1 MQVMCCYCSQSR
13 SNHLNSCYSWPDID
27 FRVILRLDQHG
38 SGWVTKRLQPTRQTW
53 VSILF
58 MWSLSLHCG
67 LVISDS
73 LSFWKKCKSYSKS
86 RGKILKHCHQSV
98 IPFLA
103 TWKVAL
109 IRIIPGFLTEYLC
122 VCMAQGR
129 KLAWS
134 PTHLTHPSL
143 CPLRAECDHCPCSS
157 PNHKVSLP
165 LAHLGMG
172 ELRFQTQCL
181 ISHQFSLGT
190 RVGHGAGVMASV
202 TWGSGSACYR
212 VPCAHTG
219 LVSDL
224 ICEVSHRDTG
234 RTELGHHH
242 TSEPA
247 LCLVQSYS
255 EADTVRVRWH
265 CAWTL
270 TFDAVLYSRGYGLCL
285 GARDA

>member
-1 MQVMCCYCSQSR
+1 
-13 SNHLNSCYSWPDID
+13 
-27 FRVILRLDQHG
+27 
-38 SGWVTKRLQPTRQTW
+38 
-53 VSILF
+53 
-58 MWSLSLHCG
+58 MWSLSLHCR

-122 VCMAQGR
+122 VCMARGR

-143 CPLRAECDHCPCSS
+143 CPLGAECDHCPCSS

-190 RVGHGAGVMASV
+190 RLGHGPVWWHLSPGGQGRLVTVSPVPTLAWCQIWSV
-202 TWGSGSACYR
+202 KWATVTRG
-212 VPCAHTG
+212 
-219 LVSDL
+219 
-224 ICEVSHRDTG
+224 
-234 RTELGHHH
+234 TELGHHH
-242 TSEPA
+242 TSQPA

-265 CAWTL
+265 CAPWTL
-270 TFDAVLYSRGYGLCL
+270 TFDAVLYSRGYGQCL
-285 GARDA
+285 GARDAWCVYFYAECACPDIVSTGLGTSVTVLLGCVMRWQPFTLCHSQGL

>member
-73 LSFWKKCKSYSKS
+73 LSFWKKCKSHSKS

-109 IRIIPGFLTEYLC
+109 IRIIPGFLTEYLG
-122 VCMAQGR
+122 VCMARGR

-172 ELRFQTQCL
+172 ELRF
-181 ISHQFSLGT
+181 
-190 RVGHGAGVMASV
+190 
-202 TWGSGSACYR
+202 
-212 VPCAHTG
+212 
-219 LVSDL
+219 
-224 ICEVSHRDTG
+224 
-234 RTELGHHH
+234 
-242 TSEPA
+242 
-247 LCLVQSYS
+247 
-255 EADTVRVRWH
+255 
-265 CAWTL
+265 
-270 TFDAVLYSRGYGLCL
+270 
-285 GARDA
+285 